1 MKKSPRKFDLSIEQ
15 STNLLKLALEPD
27 QNKKKKDTEKERAEL
42 LLDTLSSRL
51 PINPALLE
59 SLPAVLRSLSEE
71 LQSVSGL
78 PLGKLMQNPR
88 IKTTLLRRI
97 KDFGKELGASANDQI
112 ERDVALAIY
121 YAAIAGAL
129 VYHNVKISE
138 YSYKQL
144 EQYFVTLSKH
154 SWIPPN
160 LVALYKKACKHCK
173 QKS

>member
-15 STNLLKLALEPD
+15 STNLLKLALEPN
-27 QNKKKKDTEKERAEL
+27 QNKKTQDTEKDRAEL
-42 LLDTLSSRL
+42 LLDTLASRL

-88 IKTTLLRRI
+88 TKTTLLRRI
-97 KDFGKELGASANDQI
+97 KDFGKELGASANDEI

-129 VYHNVKISE
+129 LFHNVKISE
-138 YSYKQL
+138 YPYKQL
-144 EQYFVTLSKH
+144 EQYFATMSKH

-160 LVALYKKACKHCK
+160 LVGLYKKAYKHCK
-173 QKS
+173 QKA

>member
-1 MKKSPRKFDLSIEQ
+1 MKDSPKKFDLSIEQ
-15 STNLLKLALEPD
+15 STNLLKLALESD
-27 QNKKKKDTEKERAEL
+27 QNKKTPDTEKDRAGL
-42 LLDTLSSRL
+42 LLDTLSSKL

-78 PLGKLMQNPR
+78 PLGKLLQNPKT
-88 IKTTLLRRI
+88 KTTLLRRI
-97 KDFGKELGASANDQI
+97 KDFGKELGTSANNEI

-129 VYHNVKISE
+129 VFHNVKISE

-154 SWIPPN
+154 VWIPPS
-160 LVALYKKACKHCK
+160 LAGLYKNAYKYCRQKA
-173 QKS
+173 